1 MRPRLSVCLRACAPA
16 RCGLRLICCLRNT
29 ITFLLSD
36 RVSRHTRDRARQC
49 ALETGDGARAPKPSS
64 SFTDGEPS
72 APSQITRRLASF
84 HSHTQKNFATE
95 LGLFYFRGRG
105 CEASVSGRVT
115 RGSLSLAR
123 FPPPLSPSLFSNRV
137 RDPWLDLLP
146 DSRPGSFLP
155 HPPQKSGGF
164 PGRSRIEKP
173 PLLCAVGSR
182 ILWINAPEDGRAP
195 LFFFLHGENCE
206 RLSA

>member
-1 MRPRLSVCLRACAPA
+1 MRACAPP

-49 ALETGDGARAPKPSS
+49 ALEAGDGARAPEPSS
-64 SFTDGEPS
+64 SFAEPPAPLSHRSS
-72 APSQITRRLASF
+72 ARSLPRPHAANL
-84 HSHTQKNFATE
+84 ATE
-95 LGLFYFRGRG
+95 LGCFDSRGRG

-123 FPPPLSPSLFSNRV
+123 SLDRPPSSLPPSPFPNRG

-146 DSRPGSFLP
+146 DSWPGSFSP
-155 HPPQKSGGF
+155 HPPQESGVSA
-164 PGRSRIEKP
+164 GRPRIEPPP
-173 PLLCAVGSR
+173 PLCALGPG
-182 ILWINAPEDGRAP
+182 ILWINAPEDAFSRGG
-195 LFFFLHGENCE
+195 GELAF
-206 RLSA
+206 RLN

>member
-1 MRPRLSVCLRACAPA
+1 MTQTLCRSVEIFSPRQVFFSFFFPQETTTLLFCFTSFFFFVRPRLSVYVCACAPA

-72 APSQITRRLASF
+72 APLSD
-84 HSHTQKNFATE
+84 HSSARFLPQPHAENFPTE
-95 LGLFYFRGRG
+95 LGLFYSRGRG

-123 FPPPLSPSLFSNRV
+123 PPPLLSPSLFSNRV

-146 DSRPGSFLP
+146 DS
-155 HPPQKSGGF
+155 
-164 PGRSRIEKP
+164 
-173 PLLCAVGSR
+173 
-182 ILWINAPEDGRAP
+182 
-195 LFFFLHGENCE
+195 
-206 RLSA
+206 